1 LTQAGQESL
10 PDYLK
15 NLPSS
20 CYSPHWSSFQDGMH
34 YTDDSAFTRP
44 DGTRLLLDMG
54 YGKSGP
60 TSYLEYWTV
69 SDGYLLD
76 FVYSPIGVASTSRE
90 PMDSALAA
98 AVTHINRV
106 LHTHLRA

>member
-1 LTQAGQESL
+1 M
-10 PDYLK
+10 
-15 NLPSS
+15 
-20 CYSPHWSSFQDGMH
+20 DGMH
-34 YTDDSAFTRP
+34 YTDDSAFTHSA
-44 DGTRLLLDMG
+44 DGTRLLDMG
-54 YGKSGP
+54 YGESGP
-60 TSYLEYWTV
+60 SSYLEYWTV

-76 FVYSPIGVASTSRE
+76 FVYYPSAIASTSRK